1 MARTKRAQILMEP
14 AEYEQLEVLAAREGV
29 SVADL
34 VREAVRERYLN
45 TPPRKIEVAA
55 RITAMAL
62 PVAEWEDIDRETE
75 NAHDAGVR

>member
-29 SVADL
+29 SVAEL
-34 VREAVRERYLN
+34 VREAVRERYLDA
-45 TPPRKIEVAA
+45 PPRKAEAAA

-62 PVAEWEDIDRETE
+62 PVVEWEEIDLETE
-75 NAHDAGVR
+75 GAHDASIR